1 MLCFCCSVRAHGV
14 CPSTDGDQ
22 GGQVPTVAG
31 VAVSHSPLLL
41 GTLTQLQRAEF
52 PPQDC
57 ESPPGTLSGMV
68 WGCRREGGALVP
80 ASPLGCVLR
89 SSHALIQP
97 LYCPNVSSASPLQPL
112 IPGACAWAGI
122 GDAAISIP
130 WERFDQGRMCWSLVV
145 TEQLGPAHL
154 SREGGNINP
163 II

>member
-1 MLCFCCSVRAHGV
+1 MVCVLAQMVTRVGRSPQWLGWQCHTHPCCWG
-14 CPSTDGDQ
+14 PSLSCRGLNF
-22 GGQVPTVAG
+22 PHRTVNPHLA
-31 VAVSHSPLLL
+31 PCL
-41 GTLTQLQRAEF
+41 GWFGAAE
-52 PPQDC
+52 
-57 ESPPGTLSGMV
+57 GKVGL
-68 WGCRREGGALVP
+68 WVP

-89 SSHALIQP
+89 SSHALIHP